1 MPRPWLWG
9 VGLGLV
15 IGGAVVLLSSL
26 RYGFSAP
33 LLLLGIVLAI
43 GFGGLAAV
51 TTGARRRTP
60 ID

>member
-1 MPRPWLWG
+1 MPRSWLWG

-15 IGGAVVLLSSL
+15 VGGAVVLLSSV

-33 LLLLGIVLAI
+33 LLLLGMVLVV
-43 GFGGLAAV
+43 GFGALAALAV
-51 TTGARRRTP
+51 VAGRRSP

>member
-9 VGLGLV
+9 VGFGLV
-15 IGGAVVLLSSL
+15 VGGAVVILSSV

-33 LLLLGIVLAI
+33 LLLLGIVLAVA
-43 GFGGLAAV
+43 FGGMAV
-51 TTGARRRTP
+51 VGAIARRRTG

>member
-1 MPRPWLWG
+1 MPRSWLWG

-15 IGGAVVLLSSL
+15 VGGAVVLVSSV

-33 LLLLGIVLAI
+33 LLLLGMVLVV
-43 GFGGLAAV
+43 GFGALAAV
-51 TTGARRRTP
+51 AGATRRRTP